1 MSHAPVGSRTSSYSR
16 SYSSGYRGSPIS
28 GEHAPVGNRSSGS
41 YIGHVCDL
49 TGDHSGISERATY
62 CPSTGVATVYQ
73 TYAIQ
78 HAPVGTGEVSSL
90 NGRVC
95 SRPGGDVSSQF
106 ISAPASFEHADQT
119 REEGGAQKFEGAKQ
133 IYESVV
139 DAVTNPEPAGSGGI
153 FAGLASY
160 FSGSQKQ
167 YDANA
172 EMMQAARD
180 QVSTNRGGSP
190 DAMNMESHGGGC
202 VIA

>member
-1 MSHAPVGSRTSSYSR
+1 MTHAPVGSRTSSYSR
-16 SYSSGYRGSPIS
+16 SYSSGYSTGYRGSPIS
-28 GEHAPVGNRSSGS
+28 GEHAPVG
-41 YIGHVCDL
+41 
-49 TGDHSGISERATY
+49 TGQCSM
-62 CPSTGVATVYQ
+62 
-73 TYAIQ
+73 
-78 HAPVGTGEVSSL
+78 L
-90 NGRVC
+90 NGHTYTR
-95 SRPGGDVSSQF
+95 SQGNTTC
-106 ISAPASFEHADQT
+106 AYWTVPASFEHAEQT
-119 REEGGAQKFEGAKQ
+119 REEGSAQKFEGAKQ

-139 DAVTNPEPAGSGGI
+139 DAVTNPEPAGAGGI

-180 QVSTNRGGSP
+180 QVSANRGGSP